1 MVKLMTHAWEELLK
15 PMIFRPRRVQV
26 AALCCRETE
35 KGLRVLMVTSRGSG
49 RWIIP
54 KGWPIAGKDGGQTAL
69 QEAWEEAGVEQ
80 GHVEGDPIGA
90 FSYDKELKTG
100 LPVPVQTFVYTIRDV
115 ELSDTYP
122 EAHQRRR
129 KWVSPKDAANMVRE
143 PELKDILRQL

>member
-1 MVKLMTHAWEELLK
+1 MVKLMSHAWEEVLR

-35 KGLRVLMVTSRGSG
+35 KGLKVLMVTSRGSG

-54 KGWPIAGKDGGQTAL
+54 KGWPISGKDGAQTAL
-69 QEAWEEAGVEQ
+69 QEAWEEAGVSK
-80 GHVEGDPIGA
+80 GDVTGNPVGV
-90 FSYDKELKTG
+90 FRYDKELKTG

-115 ELSDTYP
+115 ELSDQYP

-129 KWVSPKDAANMVRE
+129 KWVSPGEAANMVRE